1 MPIPENNKV
10 IPISINMHIRAL
22 GLGHDGC
29 LGFAEGV
36 LMAYIIS
43 LTVSLKTFPQSV
55 FFDIISTPEI
65 IIIIIIYAFII
76 R

>member
-29 LGFAEGV
+29 LGIAEGV
-36 LMAYIIS
+36 LMAHIIS
-43 LTVSLKTFPQSV
+43 LTVSLKTLPQSV
-55 FFDIISTPEI
+55 FFDILSTPE

>member
-65 IIIIIIYAFII
+65 IIIIIYAFII